1 MTMHLERGLTTI
13 RNRKYKP
20 KMTKAN
26 IAKWEEGLRVKN
38 KEHKRMGLP
47 KWTFE
52 QYVDYC
58 HGISPKVDPRSREAF
73 KPAKPD
79 FLAQQRVRQ
88 MEEHKK
94 KYPSMPLTSGG
105 ATKQDDLEWEK
116 EKAEICKNYTIAPAY
131 NKGAYQVI
139 GKNNI
144 KDIGK

>member
-1 MTMHLERGLTTI
+1 MHLERGLTTI

-58 HGISPKVDPRSREAF
+58 HGISPKVDPRSRQAF

-79 FLAQQRVRQ
+79 YHAQQRARQ

-105 ATKQDDLEWEK
+105 TTKKDDLEWEK

>member
-1 MTMHLERGLTTI
+1 MTMHLAQGLTTI

-26 IAKWEEGLRVKN
+26 IAKWTEGLRIKN

-58 HGISPKVDPRSREAF
+58 HGISPKVDPRSRQAF

-79 FLAQQRVRQ
+79 YHAQQRARQ

-105 ATKQDDLEWEK
+105 TTKKDDLEWEK
-116 EKAEICKNYTIAPAY
+116 EKAEICRSSKRI
-131 NKGAYQVI
+131 
-139 GKNNI
+139 
-144 KDIGK
+144 

>member
-1 MTMHLERGLTTI
+1 MHLERGLTTI

-58 HGISPKVDPRSREAF
+58 HGISPKVDPRSRQAF

-79 FLAQQRVRQ
+79 YHAQQRARQ

-105 ATKQDDLEWEK
+105 TTKKDDLEWEK
-116 EKAEICKNYTIAPAY
+116 EKQEICKQYTIAPAY